1 MSEVDEVLTR
11 LHPRTLGF
19 LYQALLESDRDDKA
33 GSGDVSV
40 TEGVCQKSQPD
51 STGSLQ
57 SSPRGS
63 AQRIQGRQCNPYQV
77 R

>member
-19 LYQALLESDRDDKA
+19 LYQALLESDRDDKV
-33 GSGDVSV
+33 GSRNVSI
-40 TEGVCQKSQPD
+40 TEGVCQESEPD

-57 SSPRGS
+57 GSPRG
-63 AQRIQGRQCNPYQV
+63 
-77 R
+77 